1 MIPEGTTL
9 RREHGE
15 RRGFEKGHFQTTF
28 GTEIEGV
35 AIGQISTIFPLLI
48 FILILA
54 FKLLGV
60 VPVML

>member
-1 MIPEGTTL
+1 M

-15 RRGFEKGHFQTTF
+15 RRGFEKGHCQTTF

-35 AIGQISTIFPLLI
+35 AIGQISTILPLLI